1 MIIYQSTKDGFLN
14 DAFGQDIEGVV
25 LGAYQ
30 ARTGHRVAKSEVRAW
45 KGSLLAMAKVLRHES
60 IPDDCGV
67 AIEYVIPQ
75 TAKRIDLLLS
85 GIDEQNRSKLIIVE
99 LKQWETAALSHKDGL
114 VRTRFAGGESD
125 TSHPSYQA
133 WSYAELLRNFNEEVY
148 SRDIPLQ
155 PCAYLHNFVDGAILN
170 DAVYQ
175 PYVEKAPI
183 FLAGQTERERLR
195 AFIARHVRRGD
206 RGNLIVQ
213 IENGRIR
220 PSRRLIDALV
230 GMLEG
235 KREFVLVDDQK
246 VAYETVVA
254 EAVEASEGAKRVII
268 IDGGPGTGKSV

>member
-14 DAFGQDIEGVV
+14 DAFGQDIESVV

-30 ARTGHRVAKSEVRAW
+30 ARTGHRVAKSEIRAW
-45 KGSLLAMAKVLRHES
+45 KESLLAMAKVLRHES

-148 SRDIPLQ
+148 TRDIPLQ

-213 IENGRIR
+213 
-220 PSRRLIDALV
+220 SL
-230 GMLEG
+230 
-235 KREFVLVDDQK
+235 
-246 VAYETVVA
+246 
-254 EAVEASEGAKRVII
+254 
-268 IDGGPGTGKSV
+268 